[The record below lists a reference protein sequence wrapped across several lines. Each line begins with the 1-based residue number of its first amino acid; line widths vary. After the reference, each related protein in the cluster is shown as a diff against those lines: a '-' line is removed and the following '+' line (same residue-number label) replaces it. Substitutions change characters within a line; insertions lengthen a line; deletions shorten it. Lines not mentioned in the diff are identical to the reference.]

1 MINIEFDDEE
11 MMETAFVVMAI
22 NPAVSDM
29 SVQQLVENM
38 KRTANSSF
46 NARRKT
52 EYVSTYGYVLTLYKA
67 DKDTFMVKPSVS
79 AFTVKS
85 YLERKAAE

>member
-1 MINIEFDDEE
+1 MINIDFDEE
-11 MMETAFVVMAI
+11 DMMETALVVRAI
-22 NPAVSDM
+22 NPHVSDM
-29 SVQQLVENM
+29 TPEQLVENM

-46 NARRKT
+46 NTRRKT

-67 DKDTFMVKPSVS
+67 DKNTYMVKPSVS

-85 YLERKAAE
+85 YLERKVAE

>member
-1 MINIEFDDEE
+1 MINIDFDDED
-11 MMETAFVVMAI
+11 MMETALAVRAI

-29 SVQQLVENM
+29 TPEQLVENM

-46 NARRKT
+46 NTRRKT

-67 DKDTFMVKPSVS
+67 DKDTYMVKPSVS
-79 AFTVKS
+79 AFTVMS